1 MLSYQEVLKIYSDDS
16 FFLYLELS
24 ITVLEEKKFYVEW
37 NKPQT
42 SLTQPT
48 K

>member
-24 ITVLEEKKFYVEW
+24 ITVLEEKKILCRV
-37 NKPQT
+37 KQT
-42 SLTQPT
+42 PNFTDPAN
-48 K
+48 